1 MKLVSGE
8 GVICVAVAGAEEV
21 VEGGGDGLVLYVAS
35 RQAFM
40 VWRSGLNCRSMKK
53 DKRREKDPT

>member
-1 MKLVSGE
+1 MWKQNESCALFIMKLVSGE

-35 RQAFM
+35 RRAFM
-40 VWRSGLNCRSMKK
+40 VGSLG
-53 DKRREKDPT
+53 

>member
-35 RQAFM
+35 RRAFM
-40 VWRSGLNCRSMKK
+40 VGSLG
-53 DKRREKDPT
+53 